1 MDAKRVCSSSDIV
14 PPKDPSE
21 ETVDDGKHVVHRF
34 QELFESENLSDIVL
48 VVGLTRYSVHKFVLI
63 TASDVFQAMLNE
75 NQWHE
80 ANQPE
85 VTLTEEEECLPVF
98 RDFLRYLY
106 CGSVTLTTSTV
117 LPVLIL
123 ADKYCIPSLC
133 ESCVQYMSQ
142 HVVESPDTNRTL
154 SWYQY
159 AKIRGYEKLKEE
171 TFRFILSNFHIV
183 QNSPDWLV
191 LNKFEVQEFLSSSDI
206 VVESEYILWRKLAE
220 WFGHQDD
227 IAGVLKE
234 LLPLVRF
241 SLMTPKQLYDIES
254 SDLYKENHHVF
265 SEKFL
270 QAYRRHS
277 LLSEDVEKL
286 SNTMHEPHRNY
297 SAPSYGIS
305 CPLTLIN
312 YQVKAKIDSK
322 IIVDNFK
329 VPLQFNPS
337 SNTTDQAKASFHVEF
352 FPKGYFQPHMLYQTY
367 LGKHNEKTTL
377 VVRRMNP
384 ILTPEV
390 VTVEVTMV
398 IYGKKNQ
405 VQYVAHSVTKTH
417 HFCEKSRKLEIED
430 VISIEKLQEN
440 NSRYLVNGRFE
451 ATLFL
456 KVIDVHDTK
465 DVNKK

>member
-14 PPKDPSE
+14 PSKDPSE
-21 ETVDDGKHVVHRF
+21 ETIDDGKHVVHRF

-75 NQWHE
+75 DQWHE

-133 ESCVQYMSQ
+133 ESCVQYMLQ
-142 HVVESPDTNRTL
+142 HVVESPDTNRAL

-159 AKIRGYEKLKEE
+159 AKITGYKKLQEE

-206 VVESEYILWRKLAE
+206 VVESEYVLWKKLAE

-227 IAGVLKE
+227 IPVVLKE

-265 SEKFL
+265 NEKFL

-277 LLSEDVEKL
+277 LLSEDVEEL

-297 SAPSYGIS
+297 SSPSYSIS

-337 SNTTDQAKASFHVEF
+337 SNTSDQAKASFHVEF

-384 ILTPEV
+384 CSEV

-456 KVIDVHDTK
+456 KVIDVHETK
-465 DVNKK
+465 DGNKK

>member
-1 MDAKRVCSSSDIV
+1 MDAKKVCKSLDIV

-48 VVGLTRYSVHKFVLI
+48 VVGLARYSVHKFVLI

-75 NQWHE
+75 DQWHE

-85 VTLTEEEECLPVF
+85 VTLTEDEECLPVF

-133 ESCVQYMSQ
+133 ESCVQYMLQ
-142 HVVESPDTNRTL
+142 HVVESPDTNRAL

-159 AKIRGYEKLKEE
+159 AKIRGYEKLQEE

-206 VVESEYILWRKLAE
+206 VVESEYHLWKKLAE

-227 IAGVLKE
+227 IAVVLKE

-265 SEKFL
+265 SKKFL

-297 SAPSYGIS
+297 SSASYGIS
-305 CPLTLIN
+305 SPLTLIN

-322 IIVDNFK
+322 IIVDNFR

-337 SNTTDQAKASFHVEF
+337 SNTTDQAKACFHVEF

-377 VVRRMNP
+377 VIRRMNP
-384 ILTPEV
+384 FLTPEV

-405 VQYVAHSVTKTH
+405 VQYAAHSVTKTH

-430 VISIEKLQEN
+430 VIPIERLQEN

-456 KVIDVHDTK
+456 KVVDVQETK
-465 DVNKK
+465 DGNKK